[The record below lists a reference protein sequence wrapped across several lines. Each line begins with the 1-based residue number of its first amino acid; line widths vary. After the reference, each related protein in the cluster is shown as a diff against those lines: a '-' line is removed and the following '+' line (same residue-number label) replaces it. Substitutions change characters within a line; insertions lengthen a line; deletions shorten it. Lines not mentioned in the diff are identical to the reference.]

1 MSARTS
7 EDHDGSERECNGKTV
22 VDFGCDEGCEQTG
35 GTLSKNFKLSSA
47 KLKVSVWQTR
57 PMLVHRLFGRNFAS
71 GREYFSFSNQCM
83 LQCLLNRTYPRCYK
97 HVVLHWRRPSTYA
110 LSNFFTK
117 N

>member
-57 PMLVHRLFGRNFAS
+57 PDARAS
-71 GREYFSFSNQCM
+71 IVWAEFRQ
-83 LQCLLNRTYPRCYK
+83 
-97 HVVLHWRRPSTYA
+97 W
-110 LSNFFTK
+110 
-117 N
+117 